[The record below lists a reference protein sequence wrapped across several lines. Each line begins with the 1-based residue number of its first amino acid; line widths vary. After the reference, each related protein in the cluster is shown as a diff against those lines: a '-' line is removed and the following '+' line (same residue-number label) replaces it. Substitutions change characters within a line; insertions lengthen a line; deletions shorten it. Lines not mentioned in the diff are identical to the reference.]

1 MAEPKERTQ
10 DRPTERRGERTG
22 ERASAQGGQAAQD
35 KAEDSSSFQV
45 ERFLVKL
52 IIFRLLAPSV
62 ARSGL
67 LDEAVEWL
75 RQATWLATEAPVAGD
90 ALPRKLLAQHMER
103 TLNWTYQV
111 EKALADQSVGDEQA
125 ALFYRTR
132 QTILTFLTEH
142 YPAYY
147 TAGDV
152 VRALG
157 ARLPHL
163 NRADYEPLLLLY
175 TRLGHIVQEGS
186 RYRAAAPA
194 MVLKREEV
202 EAKRSMLGRYFRA
215 VAPLGDAFLKGRARA
230 VVLRGQLPKDL
241 WDKFWDQLYKQAQQ
255 IYSRVVEESNHP
267 ERDKL
272 QEEAGYA
279 LLMSGPCDWLSL
291 EDSRENP

>member
-1 MAEPKERTQ
+1 MSDPKDRKPERSSERTV
-10 DRPTERRGERTG
+10 PAG
-22 ERASAQGGQAAQD
+22 AAPD
-35 KAEDSSSFQV
+35 AENPVDSSAFQI

-75 RQATWLATEAPVAGD
+75 RQATWLATEAPVTKDG
-90 ALPRKLLAQHMER
+90 LPRKLLAQHMER

-111 EKALADQSVGDEQA
+111 EKALADQSTGDEQA

-132 QTILTFLTEH
+132 QTMLTFLTEH
-142 YPAYY
+142 YPAWF

-157 ARLPHL
+157 PRLPHL

-186 RYRAAAPA
+186 RYRAATPA

-215 VAPLGDAFLKGRARA
+215 VAPLGDSFLKGRAKA
-230 VVLRGQLPKDL
+230 VVLRGKLPKDL
-241 WDKFWDQLYKQAQQ
+241 WDKFWEQLYKQAQLS
-255 IYSRVVEESNHP
+255 YARVVEESHLP
-267 ERDKL
+267 ERDTR
-272 QEEAGYA
+272 QEESGYV
-279 LLMSGPCDWLSL
+279 LLMSGPCDWLAS
-291 EDSRENP
+291 EDLTDNT